1 MDGGPSF
8 RQRPSSK
15 VPLLLVACSILLML
29 ALASSSVFAGA
40 TAKKVSS
47 PSTTAQPAA
56 KGVASTMGA
65 AIADPGQGGKC
76 KLDAS
81 RKNACGTGPT
91 GSCRVLP
98 GCPTMQW
105 MGNTQYVTGRIP
117 TPTGITAQSASLTN
131 GLDPQGVLDM
141 VNKVRAKVGSP
152 PIVWDDR
159 LACAAKAWVP
169 LSNYDTCP
177 HGAPPGFPFYAQV
190 VGGAADP
197 SLPPAAVAKNAIEVL
212 FFDQEKPLAD
222 AAKASPNV
230 EFVNANPGWK
240 LLHFADI
247 PDSRYGHYAIMCS
260 SQVRACGFAYGL
272 NRTGSGYTKSHRA
285 VVPLI
290 CGHFA

>member
-1 MDGGPSF
+1 MDVPPPLPRS
-8 RQRPSSK
+8 SSK
-15 VPLLLVACSILLML
+15 APILIACAVFVVLVLS
-29 ALASSSVFAGA
+29 ASSSVFVASRGGAKA
-40 TAKKVSS
+40 TA
-47 PSTTAQPAA
+47 PSASIKPKS
-56 KGVASTMGA
+56 KGVAPTLGT
-65 AIADPGQGGKC
+65 AISDPGQGGKC

-81 RKNACGTGPT
+81 RKNACAAGPD

-105 MGNTQYVTGRIP
+105 IGNTQYVTGRIP

-131 GLDPQGVLDM
+131 GLDPQGILDM
-141 VNKVRAKVGSP
+141 VNKMRAKVGSP
-152 PIVWDDR
+152 PVVWDDR

-197 SLPPAAVAKNAIEVL
+197 SMPPMAVAKNAIEVL
-212 FFDQEKPLAD
+212 FYDQEKPAAD
-222 AAKASPNV
+222 AVKVSPNA
-230 EFVNANPGWK
+230 EKVNSTPGWK
-240 LLHFADI
+240 LVHFADI
-247 PDSRYGHYAIMCS
+247 PDSSYGHYVIMCS

-272 NRTGSGYTKSHRA
+272 NYTGSGYTKSHRP
-285 VVPLI
+285 VVPLV